1 MVRSYD
7 PDKIP
12 SVYNLEEV
20 PPVRDEEG
28 VTQKVFRGIDQMVG
42 FTVITPESSDS
53 EPHSHPYEQTNMLI
67 QGELDFIVGDDRVSL
82 EQYDVIEIPPDV
94 PHTSRTVSDEPAI
107 LLAFWP
113 LREDRLWAT
122 DYQEEFDTE

>member
-7 PDKIP
+7 PAKIP
-12 SVYNLEEV
+12 SVYNLEDV
-20 PPVRDEEG
+20 PPVRDEKG
-28 VTQKVFRGIDQMVG
+28 VTQKVFRGIDQMIG

-82 EQYDVIEIPPDV
+82 KQYDIIEIPPDV